1 MSEFNE
7 NNQDNLTENSQIEN
21 PVEQPTGMF
30 AAEPQ
35 PAMDGAEIVSGV
47 EVAKK
52 SKFKIVAIIAVVI
65 GLIFGAAG
73 ASYALIPQVK
83 NTVKMIVNSP
93 AEYYQWVEGENTD
106 LLNEVLDELDTNT
119 QQSVNSNLDL
129 SLDLKAIAELA
140 SSAEGETLPAE
151 LNDVLKEVTIS
162 ADQKG
167 MMVDDYYAVNEK
179 LAINDT
185 DVLTYNAYT
194 KDGKM
199 YYQIPELSSSYI
211 SFDFAELMETA
222 MAESGTENA
231 GVSFAGQAL
240 MKFTESMASGEEVIS
255 SEDVKTLVSTY
266 SEILFKNIEN
276 VKLEKNV
283 KCEAGGVK
291 TEYTKLVANIDEGT
305 LYAFLKDA
313 LKELKNDK
321 IVIDFVVENFGVTK
335 DEYKETIDSAYEE
348 VSKYDIS
355 GGDDVL
361 VMDVLVNNK
370 GEIVGRTFK
379 AVDGEETVVTFGYS
393 CVNDGDDYGINAFIE
408 EDEEKYSIDGKLTEG
423 KKGLTGD
430 INVADAIV
438 VSVKDLSAK
447 DDFVKGDITL
457 GFSALGIGL
466 DDMTMKFD
474 AKDGKQLFSTDISYE
489 GTKLGGISVEA
500 STEAPESITVFTEDA
515 KIYGIEEIEQY
526 LQEIDLEGFLTD
538 TCKSFG
544 MDDAMAVEFVQG
556 FMEGFSG
563 GLDVEDIYED
573 NEIDNDYDYE
583 YEYEYDPDEDPYVES
598 SADYDLSKV
607 KIQLDGKD
615 ITLPGKI
622 DGLTDKVKF
631 ESEMIEADGY
641 DFGFD
646 EDYNITVSI
655 YNPSDKEA
663 KLSDCEIIGLAVSED
678 SDMKLSVDGITF
690 GDDINKVAEKYGCKI
705 EDTSSGYVDINDTEE
720 FNYITFYYMNGKIY
734 EIDLTF

>member
-7 NNQDNLTENSQIEN
+7 NNQENMTEINQTEN

-52 SKFKIVAIIAVVI
+52 SKFKIAAIIAVVI
-65 GLIFGAAG
+65 VLIFGAAG

-83 NTVKMIVNSP
+83 NTVKMLVNSP
-93 AEYYQWVEGENTD
+93 AEYYQWVESENTD

-119 QQSVNSNLDL
+119 QQSVNSKVDL
-129 SLDLKAIAELA
+129 SLNSKAIAELA
-140 SSAEGETLPAE
+140 ADASGEEIPAV
-151 LNDVLKEVTIS
+151 LNDALQEIKIS
-162 ADQKG
+162 AKQKG
-167 MMVDDYYAVNEK
+167 MQVDGYYAVNEK

-185 DVLTYNAYT
+185 DVLTYNAYS
-194 KDGKM
+194 KDGKLF
-199 YYQIPELSSSYI
+199 YQIPELSSSYI
-211 SFDFAELMETA
+211 SFDFAELMEA
-222 MAESGTENA
+222 MGESGLENE
-231 GVSFAGQAL
+231 GVSVAGQAL
-240 MKFTESMASGEEVIS
+240 MKLTESMTNGEEIIS
-255 SEDVKTLVSTY
+255 KEDIKTLITTY

-321 IVIDFVVENFGVTK
+321 IVIDFVVENLGISK
-335 DEYKETIDSAYEE
+335 DEYKEAINSAYDE

-361 VMDVLVNNK
+361 VMDVLVNGK

-379 AVDGEETVVTFGYS
+379 AVDGEETVFTLGYS
-393 CVNDGDDYGINAFIE
+393 CVNDGDDYGINAFI
-408 EDEEKYSIDGKLTEG
+408 DADDEKYSIDGKLTEG
-423 KKGLTGD
+423 KNGLTGD
-430 INVADAIV
+430 INVADVIV
-438 VSVKDLSAK
+438 VSVKDLSTK

-457 GFSALGIGL
+457 GFSALDIGL

-474 AKDGKQLFSTDISYE
+474 AKDDKQLFSMDVSYE
-489 GTKLGGISVEA
+489 GTKLGGISAEA
-500 STEAPESITVFTEDA
+500 STEKPESITVFTEDA
-515 KIYGIEEIEQY
+515 KVYSLEEIEQY

-544 MDDAMAVEFVQG
+544 MDDAMTEQFVQG

-563 GLDVEDIYED
+563 S
-573 NEIDNDYDYE
+573 IDGGGVLTQDPVYDMTEE
-583 YEYEYDPDEDPYVES
+583 YNPDEDPYVDT
-598 SADYDLSKV
+598 SAEYDLSKV

-631 ESEMIEADGY
+631 EKEMIEAGGY
-641 DFGFD
+641 DYGFD

-655 YNPSDKEA
+655 NNLSDKEA
-663 KLSDCEIIGLAVSED
+663 KPADCEITSLAVSED
-678 SDMKLSVDGITF
+678 SGMKLSVDGITF
-690 GDDINKVAEKYGCKI
+690 GDDINKVVEKYGCKL
-705 EDTSSGYVDINDTEE
+705 EDTSSGFVDVNDTEE
-720 FNYITFYYMNGKIY
+720 FNYITFYYMDGKIY
-734 EIDLTF
+734 EINLDF